1 MIRIGQIGVGNWG
14 KNLLRNFT
22 GHPETELVAISD
34 TSQYVM
40 DNMARRYPQAE
51 LYPDAQ
57 KLIRESGTEA
67 IVIATESST
76 HFRFAFEAL
85 EQGKHVFVEKPM
97 ALVPEEAERL
107 AELAALRGLVLMVG
121 HLLMY
126 HPAYLK
132 AKELMDAGE
141 LGDIQYMYSTRVN
154 LGVVR
159 HDENALWSLAPHD
172 ISIALMFMQDSPESV
187 VCTGQNILQP
197 GIEDVAFL
205 TIHFPNHRMA
215 HVHVSWL
222 DPHKVRQLTVV
233 GSQKMV
239 VVDDMEANEKVRI
252 YDKGVDKKVEFASYS
267 DMLTLR
273 EGDIL
278 VPRIE
283 MREPLRL
290 ECDQFVKSIQ
300 GGGPPPS
307 DGTNGLKVVRVLAAA
322 DQSLKNG
329 GVPVEIGQT
338 I

>member
-107 AELAALRGLVLMVG
+107 AELASLRGLVLMVG

-132 AKELMDAGE
+132 AKELMDTGE

-159 HDENALWSLAPHD
+159 HRGRSIPDDSFSQPSHGARSRKLAGSAQGTAANRGRFP
-172 ISIALMFMQDSPESV
+172 QDGGRGRHG
-187 VCTGQNILQP
+187 GQRKS
-197 GIEDVAFL
+197 A
-205 TIHFPNHRMA
+205 R
-215 HVHVSWL
+215 
-222 DPHKVRQLTVV
+222 
-233 GSQKMV
+233 
-239 VVDDMEANEKVRI
+239 
-252 YDKGVDKKVEFASYS
+252 
-267 DMLTLR
+267 LR
-273 EGDIL
+273 
-278 VPRIE
+278 
-283 MREPLRL
+283 
-290 ECDQFVKSIQ
+290 
-300 GGGPPPS
+300 
-307 DGTNGLKVVRVLAAA
+307 
-322 DQSLKNG
+322 
-329 GVPVEIGQT
+329 
-338 I
+338 